1 MDKSRALIITGM
13 HRSGTSLV
21 ANLLRHTGVHL
32 GEELIGPDEGNRY
45 GYFEDVD
52 FNTFHGDV
60 LNRFQ
65 QSYLVQDAAVLGDIK
80 PEEKERARELIE
92 RRSTWNLW
100 GFKDPRACLFLKFW
114 HGLLPQAAYVF
125 VYRHPLE
132 VVLSL
137 LRRGKEFDV
146 DALADP
152 LAALRSWE
160 THNRLLLD
168 FCIQHADS
176 CFLGH
181 IKAISADT
189 GRFLDRASRKL
200 AVPLQAKGTQTLY
213 HPTALNQMF
222 LSAETILVLNKI
234 APEAMRLYRRLND
247 RADLPSRAR
256 TRVARRPVSHSR
268 KLKVAS
274 KLVRDDAPQGDQT
287 SHLFSLLLTAVEPQ
301 EVLAGKE
308 ALDGIRRNRIS
319 TLQTEAASRERLVAA
334 QKQELGRVG
343 DHARNLELRAAAH
356 EERLAGLTAYAEH
369 LKKLAESQQE
379 QLQAASVQAQK
390 LSDVVA
396 GQEEQLRGLTACITE
411 LRRML
416 TGKDAQVEEQTAR
429 NLELQ
434 GMLAGKDAQVQEQT
448 ARNLELQGMLAGKDA
463 QVQEQTA
470 RNLELQGMLA
480 SKAEQ
485 LQETVSYAVE
495 LEKTLADNEE
505 QLAETMAHAGKLET
519 LLESKEQHLQHLTAH
534 AAELERVLASQQ
546 AQTQNL
552 QDKLNMIEASRV
564 WRLAQK
570 WYAFKFILGFRP
582 KPRRVEAPAGEEIV
596 ASQAPAI
603 EASSSVQE
611 GGRPNGTPKVLFI
624 SHDARPHG
632 AQILLLHFLKWFKAN
647 SQIPFEVLLKEDG
660 LLRPDFEALAPV
672 AVWNGR
678 SPDRLETQLKQAN
691 IGLIYS
697 NTITNGSVIDS
708 LSSLNCPVICHV
720 HELEYCLNY
729 QTDRDNNKQIKRLA
743 SHYIAVSRAVQ
754 QSLVQNLKIRE
765 NQIDVVYEFIP
776 THLGPSQSRARDRIR
791 SKLKIPPDASVVG
804 ACGTTDWRKGPDLFI
819 QLARLVHQR
828 QTGKPVHFVWV
839 GGQSEGPH
847 FATLWHDVKH
857 MNMEDYVH
865 FTGAVRN
872 PLEYFSTFDVFCLTS
887 REDPYPL
894 VNLEVASLGTPIVCF
909 DDSGGAKEFVEDDCG
924 FVVPYLDLET
934 MADRVSDLLGCPE
947 LRQRLGQRAAAKVR
961 ERHDLEDTAPQI
973 LRIIESFLSPGRNAQ
988 QLLK

>member
-1 MDKSRALIITGM
+1 M
-13 HRSGTSLV
+13 
-21 ANLLRHTGVHL
+21 
-32 GEELIGPDEGNRY
+32 
-45 GYFEDVD
+45 
-52 FNTFHGDV
+52 
-60 LNRFQ
+60 
-65 QSYLVQDAAVLGDIK
+65 
-80 PEEKERARELIE
+80 
-92 RRSTWNLW
+92 
-100 GFKDPRACLFLKFW
+100 
-114 HGLLPQAAYVF
+114 
-125 VYRHPLE
+125 
-132 VVLSL
+132 LS
-137 LRRGKEFDV
+137 
-146 DALADP
+146 
-152 LAALRSWE
+152 
-160 THNRLLLD
+160 
-168 FCIQHADS
+168 
-176 CFLGH
+176 
-181 IKAISADT
+181 
-189 GRFLDRASRKL
+189 
-200 AVPLQAKGTQTLY
+200 
-213 HPTALNQMF
+213 
-222 LSAETILVLNKI
+222 
-234 APEAMRLYRRLND
+234 
-247 RADLPSRAR
+247 
-256 TRVARRPVSHSR
+256 
-268 KLKVAS
+268 
-274 KLVRDDAPQGDQT
+274 
-287 SHLFSLLLTAVEPQ
+287 
-301 EVLAGKE
+301 
-308 ALDGIRRNRIS
+308 
-319 TLQTEAASRERLVAA
+319 
-334 QKQELGRVG
+334 
-343 DHARNLELRAAAH
+343 
-356 EERLAGLTAYAEH
+356 
-369 LKKLAESQQE
+369 
-379 QLQAASVQAQK
+379 
-390 LSDVVA
+390 
-396 GQEEQLRGLTACITE
+396 
-411 LRRML
+411 
-416 TGKDAQVEEQTAR
+416 
-429 NLELQ
+429 
-434 GMLAGKDAQVQEQT
+434 GKDAQVQEQT